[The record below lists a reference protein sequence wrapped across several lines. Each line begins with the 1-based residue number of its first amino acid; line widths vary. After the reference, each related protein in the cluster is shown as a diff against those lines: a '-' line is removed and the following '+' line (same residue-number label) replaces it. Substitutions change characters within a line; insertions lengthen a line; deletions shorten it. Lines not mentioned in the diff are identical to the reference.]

1 MFSSTF
7 FTTHL
12 IKNSIQMIMC
22 VREVP
27 LLRTYM
33 NSPLLLFHIY
43 TSTFPYLSTFFFYGC
58 QKRFF
63 MSFFTC
69 LFLAFLFLL
78 TFVVLFLCCFIC
90 SSIVNIKE
98 KKFILYKEPF
108 WPENLLSE
116 WVINLYD
123 LQRMNK

>member
-22 VREVP
+22 VREV
-27 LLRTYM
+27 LRLRTYM
-33 NSPLLLFHIY
+33 NSPLILFHIY
-43 TSTFPYLSTFFFYGC
+43 TSTFPYLSTFFLWLSKKIFYELFYLPFSG
-58 QKRFF
+58 F
-63 MSFFTC
+63 SFSSYLC
-69 LFLAFLFLL
+69 CSLF
-78 TFVVLFLCCFIC
+78 VLFYMLFH
-90 SSIVNIKE
+90 SKYQR
-98 KKFILYKEPF
+98 KKYFILCKEPF